1 MTAALLL
8 LRCTLVRTTVTLDPD
23 VAARLRAVAR
33 ERGLSFKVALNDA
46 IRSGL
51 DASSV
56 PARPYRVPARPLG
69 LRPGVDLDH
78 ALRLA
83 ADDED
88 AEIVRKLHL
97 RK

>member
-1 MTAALLL
+1 M
-8 LRCTLVRTTVTLDPD
+8 RTTVTLDPD
-23 VAARLRAVAR
+23 VAARLKAAAR
-33 ERGLSFKVALNDA
+33 ERGVPFKVALNDA
-46 IRSGL
+46 VRSGL
-51 DASSV
+51 DAAST
-56 PARPYRVPARPLG
+56 PTRPYRVPTRPLG
-69 LRPGVDLDH
+69 LRSGVDLDH

>member
-1 MTAALLL
+1 M
-8 LRCTLVRTTVTLDPD
+8 RTTVTLDPD
-23 VAARLRAVAR
+23 VAARLHAVAR
-33 ERGLSFKVALNDA
+33 ERGVAFKVALNDA

-51 DASSV
+51 DASSL
-56 PARPYRVPARPLG
+56 PARPYRLETRPLG